1 MAINHT
7 RTIENLRVLNNGNNI
22 VCEVQVEWTSSDD
35 SDIERTTINSSETYE
50 VETEDLTPDSDGF
63 ISFESLTQE
72 TVEGW
77 IATELAEQTVTER
90 HESWINSVLN
100 PPAPRR
106 INKTTP
112 W

>member
-50 VETEDLTPDSDGF
+50 VETE
-63 ISFESLTQE
+63 E